1 MMKQINWNNIIEE
14 NGYLKLDFIERGIGM
29 EFIKY
34 GDKYLIKD
42 SNGYIV
48 DEKEKLLIEKGE
60 LVLKDIEGC
69 NCQKDTTLKIKEIN
83 KKLEEIDEV
92 NESKPKRKTKKA
104 L

>member
-1 MMKQINWNNIIEE
+1 MKQINWSNLAEKNDYKI
-14 NGYLKLDFIERGIGM
+14 DQFIERGVGM

-34 GDKYLIKD
+34 GDKYIVKD

-83 KKLEEIDEV
+83 KQLEEIDKKE
-92 NESKPKRKTKKA
+92 KPKRKKVK
-104 L
+104 